1 MSPLL
6 ISTTSHVLYSISP
19 MAKFT
24 QSLANRIQEF
34 LAGQEYRPLK
44 QHELARAL
52 NIKGAE
58 RASFRHALY
67 DLERQG
73 LIACLRKNRWAL
85 PGGTR
90 QLIGQLRVHA
100 QGFGFVTPDQRGSED
115 VFIPEEDVGIALDGD
130 KVAVTLARSGR
141 GRSGVPGQQRPVGR
155 IERVVVR
162 HNIQLVGLLKK
173 TAFYWY
179 LIPDNPRIPH
189 NVRVREFSKHIR
201 KPEDN
206 HKVVVVLDPWE
217 QAYKALTGVVT
228 EDLGPSQSP
237 GVDMLSVLRSYKV
250 EEEFSDQAIFEAEHR
265 SPALSDADLV
275 GRRDLREDVTF
286 TIDPEDA
293 KDHDDA
299 VSLSRTPD
307 GLWLLG
313 VHIADVPHFVRPGSR
328 IDQEAFQRGNSVYL
342 VDRAIPMLP
351 RRLTTEICSLQPFAD
366 RLTHTVNML
375 VDDEGHI
382 HRSETFPSVIRSSAR
397 LSYDQVQNLFDHR
410 PDHDIAPS
418 VQHVLTDMRL
428 LAATLRRKRMA
439 EGSIDLTMPEI
450 KCVLDEK
457 GHPIRIFKR
466 GASEAYHLIEEF
478 MLVANCVVAQL
489 LHKARVP
496 ALYRIHEPPDEAQWL
511 KMQSDLRAL
520 GLRVSPRSKDSVNK
534 IAREAVGSPREYTVH
549 LAILRNLKRAVYSSK
564 MLGHFGLFFP
574 CYTHFTSPIRRYPD
588 LAVHRILLSVEAG
601 RNPPY
606 DAQEVQRISEH
617 SSETERN
624 ADQAE
629 AESVDI
635 KRIEFYREKLVRRD
649 LGPFEGVVVSIVP
662 KGLIVE
668 LSDTFQQGLLP
679 FSSMLDDLYVMSQ
692 ERNRAIGR
700 RRRKTWTL
708 GDRVS
713 VSLARV
719 DTTRRL
725 VDFCMPAHEG
735 TMPQ

>member
-1 MSPLL
+1 
-6 ISTTSHVLYSISP
+6 

-24 QSLANRIQEF
+24 QSVADRIQEF
-34 LAGQEYRPLK
+34 LADPEYRPLK

-52 NIKGAE
+52 NIKGTE

-85 PGGTR
+85 PDGAR
-90 QLIGQLRVHA
+90 QLIGQLRVHT
-100 QGFGFVTPDQRGSED
+100 QGFGFVTPDNRGAED
-115 VFIPEEDVGIALDGD
+115 VFIPEEDVGTALDGD
-130 KVAVTLARSGR
+130 KVVVILARSGR
-141 GRSGVPGQQRPVGR
+141 GGSSSPGQQRPVGR
-155 IERVVVR
+155 IERVMERR
-162 HNIQLVGLLKK
+162 HSQLVGLLKK
-173 TAFYWY
+173 TAHYWY

-201 KPEDN
+201 KPEEN
-206 HKVVVVLDPWE
+206 HKVVVVLDPRE
-217 QAYKALTGVVT
+217 ETFKPLSGIVT
-228 EDLGPSQSP
+228 EDLGLSQSP

-250 EEEFSDQAIFEAEHR
+250 EEEFSEKATAEAAHH
-265 SPALSDADLV
+265 SPALSDTDLA
-275 GRRDLREDVTF
+275 GRRDLRELVTF

-342 VDRAIPMLP
+342 VDRTIPMLP
-351 RRLTTEICSLQPFAD
+351 RHLTTEICSLQPFVD
-366 RLTHTVNML
+366 RLTHTANVL
-375 VDDEGHI
+375 VDDDGHV
-382 HRSETFPSVIRSSAR
+382 HRSETFPSVIKSSAR
-397 LSYDQVQNLFDHR
+397 LHYDQVQSLFDNR
-410 PDHDIAPS
+410 PDHGISPV
-418 VQHVLTDMRL
+418 VQNVLADMRR
-428 LAATLRRKRMA
+428 LAEALRRKRMA
-439 EGSIDLTMPEI
+439 EGSIDLTMPEV
-450 KCVLDEK
+450 KCELDAK
-457 GHPIRIFKR
+457 GKPIRIFKR
-466 GASEAYHLIEEF
+466 GSSEAYHLIEEF
-478 MLVANCVVAQL
+478 MLAANCVVARL

-511 KMQSDLRAL
+511 KMQTDLRAL
-520 GLRVSPRSKDSVNK
+520 GLRISPHSKDSVNR
-534 IAREAVGSPREYTVH
+534 IAREAAGSPREHIVH

-564 MLGHFGLFFP
+564 MLEHFGLSFS

-601 RNPPY
+601 REPPY
-606 DAQEVQRISEH
+606 DAPEVRRIAEH

-629 AESVDI
+629 QESVDI
-635 KRIEFYREKLVRRD
+635 KRIEFYREKVARRD
-649 LGPFEGVVVSIVP
+649 LGPFDGVVVSIIP

-668 LSDTFQQGLLP
+668 LSDTLQQGLLP
-679 FSSMLDDLYVMSQ
+679 FSSMLDDVYVMSQ

-700 RRRKTWTL
+700 RRRKSWTL
-708 GDRVS
+708 GDRVT
-713 VSLARV
+713 VCLARV
-719 DTTRRL
+719 DTARRL
-725 VDFCMPAHEG
+725 VDFFIPTEEG
-735 TMPQ
+735 ALPQQKRKRK